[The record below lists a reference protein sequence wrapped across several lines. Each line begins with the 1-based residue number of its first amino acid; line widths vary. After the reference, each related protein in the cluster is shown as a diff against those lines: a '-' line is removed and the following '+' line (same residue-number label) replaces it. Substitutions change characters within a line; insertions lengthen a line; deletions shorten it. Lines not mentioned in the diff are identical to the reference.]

1 MVLEEGLSFKPLGMT
16 KDFIFSVIIPT
27 FNRPEILARTLDCI
41 ENHETFLSY
50 EVIVVDDGS
59 TIPLP
64 DLGFG
69 KGKRINWKLLRNER
83 NLGRAATRNRGIRE
97 SQGEFILMI
106 DDDIWAT
113 PGLLQKHY
121 EAQKKIGGGVVVGS
135 MPISEEVKNDIW
147 NDFYRRW
154 VGDLHDQMEKNKN
167 KLSWWY
173 FFTGNVSLPKLLI
186 EEVGFFDESFKSYGS
201 EDSELGYRLWK
212 KGVKMVY
219 EPKAR
224 AQHFNEE
231 TLESIL
237 EKRENWGRSHLLLA
251 KKHPELAEEISIAG
265 ILAPGRKYYQI
276 FIKKPFL
283 FVGKKVCILLA
294 MLNQTKLC
302 WVFLEK
308 LSLAYNALGMIEAL
322 KMQAKRFE

>member
-1 MVLEEGLSFKPLGMT
+1 MRKH
-16 KDFIFSVIIPT
+16 IFSIIIPT
-27 FNRPEILARTLDCI
+27 YNRPKVLAKTLECLEKQIVNFEYEI
-41 ENHETFLSY
+41 
-50 EVIVVDDGS
+50 VVVDDCS
-59 TIPLP
+59 TMSLP
-64 DLGFG
+64 DLMFG
-69 KGKRINWKLLRNER
+69 KGKRSNWKLLRNEK
-83 NLGRAATRNRGIRE
+83 NIGRAATRNRGIKE
-97 SQGEFILMI
+97 AQGEYILMI

-113 PGLLQKHY
+113 PGLLQAHY
-121 EAQKKIGGGVVVGS
+121 DAQKKIGGGVVVGS
-135 MPISEEVKNDIW
+135 MPISEGVKRDIW

-167 KLSWWY
+167 NLSWWY
-173 FFTGNVSLPKLLI
+173 FFTGNVSLPKSLI
-186 EEVGFFDESFKSYGS
+186 EEVGFFDESFKGYSS
-201 EDSELGYRLWK
+201 EDSELGYRLWRR
-212 KGVKMVY
+212 GVKMIF
-219 EPKAR
+219 ESKAK
-224 AQHFNEE
+224 AEHFNEE

-251 KKHPELAEEISIAG
+251 KKHPELAKEISIAG

-302 WVFLEK
+302 WAFLEK

-322 KMQAKRFE
+322 KIQGKRFE